1 MSNEK
6 NVNSQKKQFGT
17 LEKDDKIKAFIE
29 VYKKYRE
36 VKSKNYNPK
45 NEKSDLIKD
54 LQQWEQQRENNHK
67 KNS

>member
-6 NVNSQKKQFGT
+6 NVNSQRKQFGT
-17 LEKDDKIKAFIE
+17 PEKDDKIQAFIE
-29 VYKKYRE
+29 VYKIYRE

-45 NEKSDLIKD
+45 NEKSDLKKD